1 MRRRVIGSCAIH
13 GTNFFVSDLEV
24 GGFREVASQKVA
36 GRGSRREGD
45 RRKLEGKLPIDSKA
59 KEKEQMTTIGT
70 LPSESI
76 CCFARSQFKKET
88 S

>member
-1 MRRRVIGSCAIH
+1 MIGSCAVH

-24 GGFREVASQKVA
+24 GGFREVASQMLA
-36 GRGSRREGD
+36 GSGSRWEDD
-45 RRKLEGKLPIDSKA
+45 RRCFEGKMPIDSKA
-59 KEKEQMTTIGT
+59 KEREQMTTIGT

-76 CCFARSQFKKET
+76 CCFERSQFKKET